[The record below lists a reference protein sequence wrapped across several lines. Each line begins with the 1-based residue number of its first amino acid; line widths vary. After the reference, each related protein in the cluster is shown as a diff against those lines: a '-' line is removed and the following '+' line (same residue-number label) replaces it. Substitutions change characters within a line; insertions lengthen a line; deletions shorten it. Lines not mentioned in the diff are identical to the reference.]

1 MHRTHRFM
9 GGMPGSR
16 LVEFH
21 KQHGIEDGRGGPRAY
36 KPSAPTPTPP
46 PEDPNKRL
54 VRMVLVVVGVAVSV
68 FLFSLWLLWCTG
80 FLGVVEISGTAG
92 R

>member
-1 MHRTHRFM
+1 MHRTHRFV
-9 GGMPGSR
+9 GCMPGSR

-21 KQHGIEDGRGGPRAY
+21 KQHGIGDGRGGPRAY

-54 VRMVLVVVGVAVSV
+54 VRMVLVVVGVAVGV

-80 FLGVVEISGTAG
+80 YMGAVEISGTAG